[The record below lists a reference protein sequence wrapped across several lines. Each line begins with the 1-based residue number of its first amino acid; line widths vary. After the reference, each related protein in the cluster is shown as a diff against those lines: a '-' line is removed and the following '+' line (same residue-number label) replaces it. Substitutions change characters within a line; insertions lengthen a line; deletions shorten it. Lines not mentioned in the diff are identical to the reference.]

1 MPNLPKPLRA
11 LPLLAACCLV
21 VLTAGCGREPET
33 ALERVKAAGEISFAM
48 SGGYPP
54 FNFYNESNELV
65 GFDVDV
71 ATEVARR
78 LGVKLKPVTT
88 EWSGIIEGLRA
99 GAYDG
104 ILGSMAITEERQKV
118 VDFSQPYYYSGA
130 QLLVREDAPY
140 AVPAELAGRAV
151 GLVTGTT
158 FEGDAKA
165 LGAGEVRLYKD
176 DTQTLLELD
185 NGVVD
190 AVITD
195 RVVGIGAMNSGK
207 FAVRLLGGPLRS
219 EDIGV
224 AFRKDDGALR
234 DAVNAILAAMR
245 EDGTLTACSMR
256 WLGVDVSVR

>member
-1 MPNLPKPLRA
+1 MLTIVKRSCV
-11 LPLLAACCLV
+11 LPLLAVGLAAL
-21 VLTAGCGREPET
+21 LLAGCGKEPES
-33 ALERVKAAGEISFAM
+33 ALERVRAAGEISFAM

-71 ATEVARR
+71 ASEVAKR
-78 LGVKLKPVTT
+78 LGVTLRPVTT

-104 ILGSMAITEERQKV
+104 ILGSMAITDERLKV
-118 VDFSQPYYYSGA
+118 VDFSVPYYYSGA
-130 QLLVREDAPY
+130 QLLVREDAPF
-140 AVPAELAGRAV
+140 AEPAELAGRTV

-158 FEGDAKA
+158 FEGDAKV
-165 LGAGEVRLYKD
+165 LSAGEIRLYKD
-176 DTQTLLELD
+176 DTQTLTEL
-185 NGVVD
+185 NSGVVD

-207 FAVRLLGGPLRS
+207 FTLRLLGGPLRS

-234 DAVNAILAAMR
+234 DAVNTALAAMHQ
-245 EDGTLTACSMR
+245 DGTLTALSMK